1 MPTDPGHAEPAPGQP
16 EPPAHPEAPADAR
29 RAEAPADAS
38 RAGAPTDAPRPGAD
52 ADALPADRRRAD
64 AVRNRARIVAAA
76 RDALAGAAPGEELRL
91 NAVAKAAGVG
101 QGTLYRHFATREEL
115 LAEVHRQDV
124 AELVDEADTLL
135 TAYSPVEALGR
146 WFDRLTAYAR
156 VKRGVLAALEPR
168 AWNALTA
175 RSHGTLT
182 EAIERLLA
190 AGRADG
196 SIRADVDAR
205 DVMVLI
211 AYLSRLE
218 ESEWPTRA
226 RHLLDVLLNGLRT
239 RP

>member
-1 MPTDPGHAEPAPGQP
+1 MPSTP
-16 EPPAHPEAPADAR
+16 EPPAQPAHPTRPASPAD
-29 RAEAPADAS
+29 D
-38 RAGAPTDAPRPGAD
+38 
-52 ADALPADRRRAD
+52 LPADRRRAD

-124 AELVDEADTLL
+124 AELVDEADALL
-135 TAYSPVEALGR
+135 AAHPPVEALGR

-205 DVMVLI
+205 DVMILI

-226 RHLLDVLLNGLRT
+226 RHLLDVLLNGLRA

>member
-16 EPPAHPEAPADAR
+16 EPPAHPEAPADA
-29 RAEAPADAS
+29 
-38 RAGAPTDAPRPGAD
+38 PRPEAD

-182 EAIERLLA
+182 EAIERLL
-190 AGRADG
+190 
-196 SIRADVDAR
+196 
-205 DVMVLI
+205 VLI

>member
-1 MPTDPGHAEPAPGQP
+1 MPTDPGQPGPQSEPPTRPEAAPANRPPAP
-16 EPPAHPEAPADAR
+16 
-29 RAEAPADAS
+29 
-38 RAGAPTDAPRPGAD
+38 
-52 ADALPADRRRAD
+52 ALPNDSLPPDRRRAD

-76 RDALAGAAPGEELRL
+76 RDALAAATPGEELRL

-124 AELVDEADTLL
+124 AELVDEADALL
-135 TAYSPVEALGR
+135 GAHPPVEALSR

-168 AWNALTA
+168 AWTALTA

-205 DVMVLI
+205 DVMILI

-218 ESEWPTRA
+218 ETEWPTRA

-239 RP
+239 RS